1 MPFFK
6 SLPEGSGPGNI
17 FAAYPEIYSHWT
29 QMGEALINGPSAL
42 SAGERELIQAYVSG
56 LVNCRYSYIAHCEAA
71 YARGIERGL
80 VEKIID
86 NPDTAP
92 VEAKLKPVLAD
103 VKKLTLTPT
112 ETTQQDA
119 DAVFD
124 AGWDE
129 KALHDVIAVTARMNF
144 MCRIVEGYGFTPMT
158 PEIARK
164 RAEERARVG
173 YVNLYPA
180 MTEKS

>member
-6 SLPEGSGPGNI
+6 SLPDGAGPGNI

-29 QMGEALINGPSAL
+29 RMGEALINGPSPL
-42 SAGERELIQAYVSG
+42 SPGERELIQAYVSG
-56 LVNCRYSYIAHCEAA
+56 LVDCRYSYIAHCEAA

-80 VEKIID
+80 VDKIVSD
-86 NPDTAP
+86 PDGAP
-92 VEAKLKPVLAD
+92 VEAKLRPVLAY

-112 ETTQQDA
+112 AVTQEDA
-119 DAVFD
+119 DAVFA

-158 PEIARK
+158 PEIARQ
-164 RAEERARVG
+164 RAEERAKLG
-173 YVNLYPA
+173 YVNLYKD
-180 MTEKS
+180 MK

>member
-6 SLPEGSGPGNI
+6 SLPADSGPGNI
-17 FAAYPEIYSHWT
+17 FAAYPEIYGHWT
-29 QMGEALINGPSAL
+29 KMGEALINGPSPL
-42 SAGERELIQAYVSG
+42 SPGERELIQAYVSG
-56 LVNCRYSYIAHCEAA
+56 LVGCRYSYIAHCEAA

-80 VEKIID
+80 VEKIVSD
-86 NPDTAP
+86 PAGAP
-92 VEAKLKPVLAD
+92 VAAKLKPVLAY

-112 ETTQQDA
+112 QIAQADA
-119 DAVFD
+119 DAVFA

-158 PEIARK
+158 PEVARH

-173 YVNLYPA
+173 YVNLYPQMKA
-180 MTEKS
+180 

>member
-6 SLPEGSGPGNI
+6 SLPQGAGPGNI

-29 QMGEALINGPSAL
+29 QMGEALINGPSPL
-42 SAGERELIQAYVSG
+42 SPGERELIQAYVSG

-80 VEKIID
+80 VEKIVSD
-86 NPDTAP
+86 PDAAP
-92 VEAKLKPVLAD
+92 VAAKLKPILAY

-112 ETTQQDA
+112 EITQADA
-119 DAVFD
+119 DAVFA

-158 PEIARK
+158 PEVARQ
-164 RAEERARVG
+164 RAEERAKLG
-173 YVNLYPA
+173 YVNLYKD
-180 MTEKS
+180 MK

>member
-6 SLPEGSGPGNI
+6 SLPDGAGPGNI
-17 FAAYPEIYSHWT
+17 FTAYPEIYSHWT
-29 QMGEALINGPSAL
+29 KMGEALINGPSPL
-42 SAGERELIQAYVSG
+42 SPGERELIQAYVSG

-80 VEKIID
+80 VEKIVSD
-86 NPDTAP
+86 PAAAP
-92 VEAKLKPVLAD
+92 VAAKLKPILAY

-112 ETTQQDA
+112 GITQADA
-119 DAVFD
+119 DAVFA

-158 PEIARK
+158 PEVARQ
-164 RAEERARVG
+164 RAEERAKLG
-173 YVNLYPA
+173 YVNLYKD
-180 MTEKS
+180 MK

>member
-6 SLPEGSGPGNI
+6 SLPEGAGPGNI

-80 VEKIID
+80 VEKIVD

-92 VEAKLKPVLAD
+92 VEAKWRPVLAY
-103 VKKLTLTPT
+103 VKKLTQTPT
-112 ETTQQDA
+112 ETSQADA

-158 PEIARK
+158 PEIARE

-180 MTEKS
+180 MTEGS

>member
-1 MPFFK
+1 MVMSFFK
-6 SLPEGSGPGNI
+6 SLPDGAGPGNI
-17 FAAYPEIYSHWT
+17 FTAYPEIYSHWT
-29 QMGEALINGPSAL
+29 QMGEALINGSSAL
-42 SAGERELIQAYVSG
+42 SPGERELIQAYVSG

-80 VEKIID
+80 VEKIVAD
-86 NPDTAP
+86 PDGAP
-92 VEAKLKPVLAD
+92 VEAKLKPVLVY

-112 ETTQQDA
+112 AVTQADA
-119 DAVFD
+119 DAVFA

-144 MCRIVEGYGFTPMT
+144 MCRIVEGYGFTPLT
-158 PEIARK
+158 PEVARQ
-164 RAEERARVG
+164 RAEERAKVG

-180 MTEKS
+180 MK

>member
-6 SLPEGSGPGNI
+6 SLPDSAGPGNI
-17 FAAYPEIYSHWT
+17 FTAYPEIYSHWT
-29 QMGEALINGPSAL
+29 QMGEALINGPSPL
-42 SAGERELIQAYVSG
+42 SPGERELIQAYVSG

-80 VEKIID
+80 VEKIVD
-86 NPDTAP
+86 DPDGAP
-92 VEAKLKPVLAD
+92 VAAKLKPILAY
-103 VKKLTLTPT
+103 VKMLTLAPT
-112 ETTQQDA
+112 EVSQADA
-119 DAVFD
+119 DAVFA

-158 PEIARK
+158 PEVARQ
-164 RAEERARVG
+164 RAEERAKLG
-173 YVNLYPA
+173 YVNLYQD
-180 MTEKS
+180 KK